1 MAKARKPPVE
11 LRELEQFL
19 AVAEAQS
26 LSRAALSLGLT
37 QSGLSRHI
45 ASLES
50 RLNVR
55 LFERTGRGV
64 VLTQPGRELLPYA
77 QSILKQAREAESR
90 LVDMRRMPSGRVV
103 IGVTPTVAQ
112 MVTAPVI
119 TAAREKYA
127 GISLLVME
135 SSASVIGEWLAE
147 GRADLGVCY
156 APPEQFGAAL
166 DGEKLLDDTLGLVSR
181 IAAIPSSASDAIAL
195 REAARLPLILPSRS
209 NGMRKRLDAEAEAS
223 GIRLNVVMEVDSPA
237 AIYAAVSSGVG
248 HTVLP
253 CLSAMAEAELRRLTV
268 RPLVSP
274 GFSAWLSLY
283 VARTRRTSGAVRA
296 ITELVRSR
304 ARELVRGVIAADSLG
319 RQ

>member
-1 MAKARKPPVE
+1 M
-11 LRELEQFL
+11 EQFL

-37 QSGLSRHI
+37 QSGLSRQI
-45 ASLES
+45 SSLES

-64 VLTQPGRELLPYA
+64 VLTQAGRELLPYA

-90 LVDMRRMPSGRVV
+90 LADMRRMPSGRVV
-103 IGVTPTVAQ
+103 IGVTLTVAQ

-119 TAAREKYA
+119 AASRERYA

-135 SSASVIGEWLAE
+135 SSAAVIGEWLAE

-181 IAAIPSSASDAIAL
+181 VAAISSSSNSEAISL
-195 REAARLPLILPSRS
+195 REAARLPLILPSS
-209 NGMRKRLDAEAEAS
+209 ANGMRKRLDAEAEAS

-237 AIYAAVSSGVG
+237 AIYTAVSSGVG

-253 CLSAMAEAELRRLTV
+253 CLSARAEAELRRLAV

-274 GFSAWLSLY
+274 SFSAWLSLY
-283 VARTRRTSGAVRA
+283 VARTRRTSSAVRA

-304 ARELVRGVIAADSLG
+304 ARQLERS
-319 RQ
+319 

>member
-1 MAKARKPPVE
+1 
-11 LRELEQFL
+11 LEQFL

-37 QSGLSRHI
+37 QSGLSRQI

-64 VLTQPGRELLPYA
+64 VLTQAGRELLPYA

-90 LVDMRRMPSGRVV
+90 LADMRRMPSGRVV

-112 MVTAPVI
+112 MVTAPLI
-119 TAAREKYA
+119 AASRERYA

-135 SSASVIGEWLAE
+135 SSAAVIGEWLAE

-181 IAAIPSSASDAIAL
+181 VAALSSSSGSAPISL
-195 REAARLPLILPSRS
+195 REAARLPLILPSGS

-253 CLSAMAEAELRRLTV
+253 CLSARAEAELRRLTV
-268 RPLVSP
+268 RPLANP
-274 GFSAWLSLY
+274 AFSAWLSLY
-283 VARTRRTSGAVRA
+283 VARTRRTSSAVRA
-296 ITELVRSR
+296 ITDLVRSR
-304 ARELVRGVIAADSLG
+304 ARELER
-319 RQ
+319 

>member
-1 MAKARKPPVE
+1 MGKARKPPVE

-19 AVAEAQS
+19 AVAEAHS
-26 LSRAALSLGLT
+26 LSRAALTLGLT
-37 QSGLSRHI
+37 QSGLSRQI

-77 QSILKQAREAESR
+77 QSILRQAREAESR
-90 LVDMRRMPSGRVV
+90 LADMRRMPTGRVV

-112 MVTAPVI
+112 LVTAPI
-119 TAAREKYA
+119 IAAARNKYA

-135 SSASVIGEWLAE
+135 SSAAVIGEWLAE

-156 APPEQFGAAL
+156 APPEQFGATL
-166 DGEKLLDDTLGLVSR
+166 DGEKLLDDALGLVSR
-181 IAAIPSSASDAIAL
+181 ATALSATGGEPVSL
-195 REAARLPLILPSRS
+195 REAARLPLILPSPG
-209 NGMRKRLDAEAEAS
+209 NGMRKRLDAEAEAA

-237 AIYAAVSSGVG
+237 TIYTAVSSGAG

-253 CLSAMAEAELRRLTV
+253 CLAAAPEAELRRLVV
-268 RPLVSP
+268 RPLANPSFP
-274 GFSAWLSLY
+274 AWLSLY
-283 VARTRRTSGAVRA
+283 VARTRRTSSAVRA
-296 ITELVRSR
+296 ITELVHSR
-304 ARELVRGVIAADSLG
+304 ARELERN
-319 RQ
+319 

>member
-19 AVAEAQS
+19 AVAEAHS
-26 LSRAALSLGLT
+26 LSRAAISLGLT
-37 QSGLSRHI
+37 QSGISRQI

-50 RLNVR
+50 SLNAR

-64 VLTQPGRELLPYA
+64 VLTQAGRELLPYA
-77 QSILKQAREAESR
+77 QSILKQAREVESR
-90 LVDMRRMPSGRVV
+90 LADMRRMPSGRVV

-112 MVTAPVI
+112 MVTAPLI
-119 TAAREKYA
+119 AASRQRYA

-135 SSASVIGEWLAE
+135 SSAAVIGEWLAE

-156 APPEQFGAAL
+156 APPEQFGAVL

-181 IAAIPSSASDAIAL
+181 VAALSSPGNGEPVSL
-195 REAARLPLILPSRS
+195 REAARLPLILPSGS

-253 CLSAMAEAELRRLTV
+253 CLSARAEADLRRLTV
-268 RPLVSP
+268 RPLANP

-283 VARTRRTSGAVRA
+283 VARARRTSGAVRA
-296 ITELVRSR
+296 ITDIVRSR
-304 ARELVRGVIAADSLG
+304 ARELERGIHEVARRL
-319 RQ
+319 

>member
-19 AVAEAQS
+19 AVAEAHS
-26 LSRAALSLGLT
+26 LSRAALSLGLS
-37 QSGLSRHI
+37 QSGLSRQI

-64 VLTQPGRELLPYA
+64 LLTQPGRELLPYA
-77 QSILKQAREAESR
+77 QSILQQAREAESR
-90 LVDMRRMPSGRVV
+90 LADMRRMPTGRVV
-103 IGVTPTVAQ
+103 IAVTPTVAQ

-119 TAAREKYA
+119 AAARERYA

-147 GRADLGVCY
+147 GRADIGVCY

-166 DGEKLLDDTLGLVSR
+166 DGEKLLDDALGLVSR
-181 IAAIPSSASDAIAL
+181 VAALPSYDNNDAVSL
-195 REAARLPLILPSRS
+195 RDAARLPLILPSGS

-237 AIYAAVSSGVG
+237 ATYAAVSSGVG
-248 HTVLP
+248 HTILP
-253 CLSAMAEAELRRLTV
+253 CLSATPEAALRRLTV
-268 RPLVSP
+268 RPLVNP
-274 GFSAWLSLY
+274 RFSAWLSLY
-283 VARTRRTSGAVRA
+283 VARTRRTSGAVRS

-304 ARELVRGVIAADSLG
+304 ARELERGT
-319 RQ
+319 

>member
-1 MAKARKPPVE
+1 
-11 LRELEQFL
+11 LEQFL

-37 QSGLSRHI
+37 QSGLSRQI
-45 ASLES
+45 SSLES

-64 VLTQPGRELLPYA
+64 VLTQAGRELLPYA
-77 QSILKQAREAESR
+77 QSILKQAREVESR
-90 LVDMRRMPSGRVV
+90 LADMRRMPSGRVV

-119 TAAREKYA
+119 AASRERYA

-181 IAAIPSSASDAIAL
+181 VAAVSSSGKSEAISL
-195 REAARLPLILPSRS
+195 REAARLPLILPSS
-209 NGMRKRLDAEAEAS
+209 ANGMRKRLDAEAEAS

-237 AIYAAVSSGVG
+237 AIYTAVSSGVG

-253 CLSAMAEAELRRLTV
+253 CFSARAEAELRRLTV
-268 RPLVSP
+268 RPLISP
-274 GFSAWLSLY
+274 SFSAWLSLY
-283 VARTRRTSGAVRA
+283 VARTRRTSSAVRA

-304 ARELVRGVIAADSLG
+304 ARQLERG
-319 RQ
+319 

>member
-19 AVAEAQS
+19 GVAEANS

-37 QSGLSRHI
+37 QSGLSRQI
-45 ASLES
+45 ASLEA

-64 VLTQPGRELLPYA
+64 VLTQAGRKLLPYA

-90 LVDMRRMPSGRVV
+90 LAEMRRMPSGRVV

-112 MVTAPVI
+112 LVTAPVI
-119 TAAREKYA
+119 AAARDRYP

-156 APPEQFGAAL
+156 APPEQFGATL

-181 IAAIPSSASDAIAL
+181 IVSPSSSGNGEPVSL
-195 REAARLPLILPSRS
+195 REAARLPLILPSGS
-209 NGMRKRLDAEAEAS
+209 NGMRKRLDAQAEAS

-237 AIYAAVSSGVG
+237 AIYTAVSSGVG

-253 CLSAMAEAELRRLTV
+253 CLSARAEAELRRLCV
-268 RPLVSP
+268 RPLVDPS
-274 GFSAWLSLY
+274 FSAWLTLY
-283 VARTRRTSGAVRA
+283 VARTRRASSAVRT
-296 ITELVRSR
+296 ITELVRSH
-304 ARELVRGVIAADSLG
+304 ARKLDRVVGIEG
-319 RQ
+319 Q

>member
-1 MAKARKPPVE
+1 M
-11 LRELEQFL
+11 EQFL

-37 QSGLSRHI
+37 QSGLSRQI
-45 ASLES
+45 SSLES

-64 VLTQPGRELLPYA
+64 VLTQAGRELLPYA

-90 LVDMRRMPSGRVV
+90 LADMRRMPSGRVV

-119 TAAREKYA
+119 AASRERYA

-135 SSASVIGEWLAE
+135 SSAAVIGEWLAE

-181 IAAIPSSASDAIAL
+181 VAAISSSSNSEAISL
-195 REAARLPLILPSRS
+195 REAARLPLILPSS
-209 NGMRKRLDAEAEAS
+209 ANGMRKRLDAEAEAS

-237 AIYAAVSSGVG
+237 AIYTAVSSGVG

-253 CLSAMAEAELRRLTV
+253 CLSARAEAELRRLAV

-274 GFSAWLSLY
+274 SFSAWLSLY
-283 VARTRRTSGAVRA
+283 VARTRRTSSAVRA

-304 ARELVRGVIAADSLG
+304 ARQLERS
-319 RQ
+319 

>member
-1 MAKARKPPVE
+1 LK
-11 LRELEQFL
+11 QFL
-19 AVAEAQS
+19 AVSEAQS

-37 QSGLSRHI
+37 QSGLSRQI
-45 ASLES
+45 STLES

-64 VLTQPGRELLPYA
+64 VLTQAGRELLPYA

-90 LVDMRRMPSGRVV
+90 LADMRRMPSGRVV

-119 TAAREKYA
+119 AASRERYA

-181 IAAIPSSASDAIAL
+181 VAAMSSSGDGEAISL
-195 REAARLPLILPSRS
+195 REAARLPLILPSGA

-237 AIYAAVSSGVG
+237 AIYTAVSSGVG

-253 CLSAMAEAELRRLTV
+253 CFSARAEAELRRLTV

-274 GFSAWLSLY
+274 SFPAWLSLY
-283 VARTRRTSGAVRA
+283 VARTRRTSSAVRA

-304 ARELVRGVIAADSLG
+304 ARQLERG
-319 RQ
+319 